1 MKTYQALDF
10 DALIARLTEPQ
21 RTLILFHRN
30 PDADAV
36 GSAFALCEIL
46 EQLGAPARCVC
57 CNEIPERLRFL
68 TDGKQESVLPEAIPE
83 NFADARI
90 ICVDSASPSQLGS
103 LFDRFGASVSFMIDH
118 HGKGEIY
125 ADHYI
130 RPDAAATGE
139 ILFDV
144 AEALAKVGKITLT
157 PSLCSLLYAAISSDT
172 GCFRY
177 ANVTPATL
185 RCAACLLESGEVD
198 AAMINHCLFES
209 KTVKQVRAEGEAA
222 RSLRL
227 YDGGS
232 IGSVVIPYEVKA
244 SLELTD
250 QNLETAID
258 IPRSIQGVEIAFAV
272 RQSTAEGFFRV
283 SMRSNTDF
291 NVSAVCAHFGGGGH
305 HRAAGCGLTASDA
318 RDAESQILAVI
329 RALRDQA

>member
-10 DALIARLTEPQ
+10 DTLVACLTEPQ

-36 GSAFALCEIL
+36 GSAFALREML
-46 EQLGAPARCVC
+46 EAMSSKAWCVC

-83 NFADARI
+83 SFADARI

-103 LFDRFGASVSFMIDH
+103 LFERFGASVSLMIDH

-144 AEALAKVGKITLT
+144 AETLAKAGKITLT

-172 GCFRY
+172 GCFRFS
-177 ANVTPATL
+177 NVTPDTH
-185 RCAACLLESGEVD
+185 RRAAMLLEQGID
-198 AAMINHCLFES
+198 AAEINHLLYDSNTPEQLRAQAAAIEELHLF
-209 KTVKQVRAEGEAA
+209 KEGRVAIIPFPFDLKEKLGLSDEHLEGLVDVA
-222 RSLRL
+222 RSVL
-227 YDGGS
+227 GVKVS
-232 IGSVVIPYEVKA
+232 AVI
-244 SLELTD
+244 
-250 QNLETAID
+250 
-258 IPRSIQGVEIAFAV
+258 
-272 RQSTAEGFFRV
+272 RQPSREGIYRV
-283 SMRSNTDF
+283 SMRSSCDF
-291 NVSAVCAHFGGGGH
+291 DVSSVCAAFGGGGH
-305 HRAAGCGLTASDA
+305 KKAAGCTVTADS
-318 RDAESQILAVI
+318 I
-329 RALRDQA
+329 DQAVEAILSKITL

>member
-1 MKTYQALDF
+1 MSYRALNLSEVC
-10 DALIARLTEPQ
+10 ALLRQKQP
-21 RTLILFHRN
+21 TLIVYHSR
-30 PDADAV
+30 PDADAI
-36 GSAFALCEIL
+36 GSAQALRALLLAMDIPTACACTDPIPDRLHFL
-46 EQLGAPARCVC
+46 EDPTATDPA
-57 CNEIPERLRFL
+57 FL
-68 TDGKQESVLPEAIPE
+68 PTRVIS
-83 NFADARI
+83 
-90 ICVDSASPSQLGS
+90 VDSASPSQLGT
-103 LFDRFGASVSFMIDH
+103 LFEDVQDKICLMIDH
-118 HGKGEIY
+118 HASGTVY

-130 RPDAAATGE
+130 RPEAAATGE
-139 ILFDV
+139 ILYEIACELRRIGAISQIPRRVYGD
-144 AEALAKVGKITLT
+144 
-157 PSLCSLLYAAISSDT
+157 LYTAISSDT